1 MSKRKPYTGESKR
14 KPYDRKLPLTW
25 WLKQIFY
32 TKYMIREGTSLWI
45 TLYSLIL
52 AWGVLRLSQ
61 GEAAFNAWLAALQS
75 PGAIILHVLIL
86 IFALFHTI
94 TWFSLAPKAADLWV
108 KGRKVDDKLIVAG
121 HYGAFVAVTIF
132 CLLIVS
138 L

>member
-1 MSKRKPYTGESKR
+1 MSKRKPYT
-14 KPYDRKLPLTW
+14 RKLPVNW

-61 GEAAFNAWLAALQS
+61 GEAAFNGWLEALQS
-75 PGAIILHVLIL
+75 PLAIILHLLML
-86 IFALFHTI
+86 IFAFYHTI
-94 TWFSLAPKAADLWV
+94 TWFSLAPKAAELWF
-108 KGRKVDDKLIVAG
+108 KGKKIEDKVIIAG
-121 HYGAFVAVTIF
+121 HYGAFVVVTIF
-132 CLLIVS
+132 CLLIIT